1 MVGSP
6 VVLVLSGVLSS
17 FPVGSTFRQ
26 VEITV
31 TGQVEGGSDSRSYLF
46 LVDVG
51 GDELRVDIASALR
64 SMLFDVGYDAAWLDR
79 DVINYPSVTFRVDY
93 RTKYMVDGEIYYG
106 ESQLYNSGCRAVP
119 GRISE
124 MDRLRINGHVADYY
138 NLLRFT
144 TKPSDGIEI
153 VPVGENVVTHSI
165 GQFSGVVG
173 KTYTVDAA
181 GVHTLADGR
190 KVYGV
195 VDDGTLF
202 SLRFVNS
209 MGVLDTATA
218 ICKEALSYSVQTEGY
233 NLTTAPSNRLP
244 SGMEALKRGG
254 RGKLTMSSGFVSRQW
269 ADWWAEEVMRTTKCW
284 IKFGNQYITT
294 GDVVTVLPLWLPCI
308 LTPKDEEIT
317 VYDRSSLGLCSVE
330 FKAEISLE
338 GSLLR
343 TVIS

>member
-6 VVLVLSGVLSS
+6 VVLVLSDVLSS

-31 TGQVEGGSDSRSYLF
+31 TGVVEGEGETQSYVY
-46 LVDVG
+46 LVDASS
-51 GDELRVDIASALR
+51 DRLNVDIASALR
-64 SMLFDVGYDAAWLDR
+64 SMLFNIGYGSTWLDR

-106 ESQLYNSGCRAVP
+106 ESQLYNAECRAVP

-165 GQFSGVVG
+165 GQSSGVVG

-254 RGKLTMSSGFVSRQW
+254 RGKLALSSGFVNRQW

-284 IKFGNQYITT
+284 IKYGYQYSTNGNKY
-294 GDVVTVLPLWLPCI
+294 DDLPLWLPCI
-308 LTPKDEEIT
+308 LTPKDEDIV
-317 VYDRSSLGLCSVE
+317 VYDRSSQGLCYVE
-330 FKAEISLE
+330 FEAEIGIE

-343 TVIS
+343 TVIH